1 MNIDTTFVSITLFY
15 ELYVYKI
22 KHDKLTLTATKF
34 VPYIC
39 TSVQRSYFINFSVL
53 DALNIF

>member
-22 KHDKLTLTATKF
+22 KHDKLTLTATKY

-39 TSVQRSYFINFSVL
+39 TSVQRSYFINLSV
-53 DALNIF
+53 

>member
-34 VPYIC
+34 VPYTCIC
-39 TSVQRSYFINFSVL
+39 TSVQRSYFINLSV
-53 DALNIF
+53 